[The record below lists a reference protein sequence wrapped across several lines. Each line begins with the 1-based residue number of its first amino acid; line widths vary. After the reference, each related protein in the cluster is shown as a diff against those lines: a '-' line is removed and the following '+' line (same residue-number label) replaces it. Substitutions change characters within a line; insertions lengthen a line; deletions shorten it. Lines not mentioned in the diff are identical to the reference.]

1 MNRRDRLE
9 RAGKQG
15 VRAANRGRAPQ
26 FLEDDDMD
34 DEDALGDD
42 LGVARM
48 KRRTRRQYDERRDID
63 DVDGTEDVG
72 ENLGGQLDVYSSFVF
87 SSFLLGNTP

>member
-9 RAGKQG
+9 RTGKKG
-15 VRAANRGRAPQ
+15 SRAANRGRAPQ

-34 DEDALGDD
+34 DEDALDDD
-42 LGVARM
+42 LGIARM

-63 DVDGTEDVG
+63 DVDGIDDVG
-72 ENLGGQLDVYSSFVF
+72 GNPCYQLDVHSHLRLPRKYHSS
-87 SSFLLGNTP
+87 N

>member
-9 RAGKQG
+9 RTGKQG
-15 VRAANRGRAPQ
+15 TRAANRGRAPQ

-63 DVDGTEDVG
+63 DVDGIDDVG
-72 ENLGGQLDVYSSFVF
+72 ENLGGQSDVYSSMFF
-87 SSFLLGNTP
+87 SRKYPLSN